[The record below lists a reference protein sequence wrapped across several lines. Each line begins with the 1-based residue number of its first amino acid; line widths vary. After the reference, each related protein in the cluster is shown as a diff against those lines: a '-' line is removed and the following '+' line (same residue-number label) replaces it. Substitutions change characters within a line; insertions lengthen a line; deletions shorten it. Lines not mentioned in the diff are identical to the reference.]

1 MFDSWAPLG
10 GKRRRDQKKASQ
22 VPYRNRFLNDITAA
36 VVGEFVLCV
45 LGLQSFHRVLLLL
58 LLCEEI
64 FNIQEDLLLLLLLCC
79 HDDDGGDDYDG
90 GA

>member
-1 MFDSWAPLG
+1 MFDSWADSG
-10 GKRRRDQKKASQ
+10 EKRRRDQKKASQ
-22 VPYRNRFLNDITAA
+22 VPYRNRFLNDITA
-36 VVGEFVLCV
+36 VVSEFVLCV

-58 LLCEEI
+58 LGEEI